1 MSTEFA
7 YLPGAAEDTLSAQAV
22 GAGRVGRS
30 RLARAALLADAAAVL
45 LVAAAILAL
54 GAIGMAEATSLAITV
69 LLVGATLPI
78 AFGIAGLYRVDPI
91 DHSALNDA
99 RDAAVALAC
108 LGFVWFVGAL
118 VVAPGVV
125 GRGEGLLGL
134 LGLPILFGFALM
146 LRTRARQAAMRAHPE
161 RVLIVGAGR
170 TGQDVAR
177 RLVQGRSGTISVV
190 GFVDDDPM
198 EFSGDDLDG
207 VPIYRESDG
216 IAAAVAATGA
226 TRLVL
231 AFTRRRPEEVLDSLR
246 GSRAGSLPTAVVP
259 RLHEI
264 TPAHAGLSDLAG
276 VPVVNLT
283 GTRLSTTAQVAKR
296 TLDIGLA
303 GIGLIVLSPVLLAIA
318 AAVRFESPGPIFF
331 RQSRRGIHGS
341 TFRIFKFRT
350 MHRDAEAA
358 RLSMA
363 HLNEMANP
371 GPLFKMQNDPRVT
384 SVGSFL
390 RRTSLDE
397 IPQLFNVI
405 RGDMSLVGPRPFV
418 VHEADQITGWGERR
432 LDLLPGITGLW
443 QARGRNDVAYEE
455 MVRLDYMYVTNWS
468 LWWDIRIIFQ
478 TIPTVLR
485 GTGAR

>member
-22 GAGRVGRS
+22 GAGQASRS
-30 RLARAALLADAAAVL
+30 RLARTALLADAAGVLLIAAAVL
-45 LVAAAILAL
+45 LL
-54 GAIGMAEATSLAITV
+54 GAIGMAGSSDLAVVI
-69 LLVGATLPI
+69 LLFGLTIPV
-78 AFGIAGLYRVDPI
+78 AFAVAGLYRSDAI
-91 DHSALNDA
+91 DHSHISEA
-99 RDAAVALAC
+99 RDAAIALAV
-108 LGFVWFVGAL
+108 LGFVWLTGAL
-118 VVAPGVV
+118 VIAPDAL
-125 GRGEGLLGL
+125 GRPEGLLAL
-134 LGLPILFGFALM
+134 LGLPAFFCIGML
-146 LRTRARQAAMRAHPE
+146 LRTRSRTAMLRSHPE
-161 RVLIVGAGR
+161 RVLIIGAGR
-170 TGQDVAR
+170 TGQDVGS
-177 RLVQGRSGTISVV
+177 RLLAQSDDTIAVV

-198 EFSGDDLDG
+198 DFANADLDG
-207 VPIYRESDG
+207 VPVYRESDG

-231 AFTRRRPEEVLDSLR
+231 AFTRRGPEEILDSLR
-246 GSRAGSLPTAVVP
+246 GSRAGSLPMAVVP

-276 VPVVNLT
+276 VPVVNLS
-283 GTRLSTTAQVAKR
+283 GTRLSTTAQIAKR
-296 TLDIGLA
+296 ALDLSLA
-303 GIGLIVLSPVLLAIA
+303 GVGLVVLSPILLVIA
-318 AAVRFESPGPIFF
+318 AAIRFESPGPIFF

-341 TFRIFKFRT
+341 SFRIFKFRT

-371 GPLFKMQNDPRVT
+371 GPLFKMENDPRVT
-384 SVGSFL
+384 RVGDFL

-397 IPQLFNVI
+397 IPQLFNVL
-405 RGDMSLVGPRPFV
+405 RGEMSLVGPRPFV

-443 QARGRNDVAYEE
+443 QASGRNDVAYNE
-455 MVRLDYMYVTNWS
+455 MVRLDYKYVTNWS
-468 LWWDIRIIFQ
+468 LWWDVRIIFQ
-478 TIPTVLR
+478 TIPAVLK

>member
-30 RLARAALLADAAAVL
+30 RLARAALLADVVAVL

-54 GAIGMAEATSLAITV
+54 GAAGMPGATALAIAA
-69 LLVGATLPI
+69 LLFGATVPA
-78 AFGIAGLYRVDPI
+78 AFGVAGLYRLDPV

-99 RDAAVALAC
+99 RDAALALAA
-108 LGFVWFVGAL
+108 LGFAWLIGAL
-118 VVAPGVV
+118 VVAPDAV
-125 GRGEGLLGL
+125 GRSEGLLGL
-134 LGLPILFGFALM
+134 VGVPALFTLALL
-146 LRTRARQAAMRAHPE
+146 LRGWARSMALRAHPE

-177 RLVQGRSGTISVV
+177 RLVKGRSDELSVV
-190 GFVDDDPM
+190 GFVDDDPI
-198 EFSGDDLDG
+198 ELGGDELAG
-207 VPIYRESDG
+207 IPVYRESDG

-283 GTRLSTTAQVAKR
+283 GARLSTSAQVTKR
-296 TLDIGLA
+296 ALDLTLA
-303 GIGLIVLSPVLLAIA
+303 GLGLVILSPALLLVA
-318 AAVRFESPGPIFF
+318 AAIRFESPGPVFF

-371 GPLFKMQNDPRVT
+371 GPLFKMENDPRVT
-384 SVGSFL
+384 RVGAFL

-397 IPQLFNVI
+397 LPQLFNVI
-405 RGDMSLVGPRPFV
+405 RGEMSLVGPRPFV

-443 QARGRNDVAYEE
+443 QSRGRNDVAYEE

-478 TIPTVLR
+478 TVPTVLR